1 MPRHTRRISNFLIS
15 GSVRPIR
22 VWTVFLLGCLAH
34 HNEQGMGQKSERDVP
49 VPARPATDLIL
60 IQATFSLSGL
70 KGLLDMPTL
79 AGDPD
84 QGIQ

>member
-1 MPRHTRRISNFLIS
+1 
-15 GSVRPIR
+15 
-22 VWTVFLLGCLAH
+22 LAH